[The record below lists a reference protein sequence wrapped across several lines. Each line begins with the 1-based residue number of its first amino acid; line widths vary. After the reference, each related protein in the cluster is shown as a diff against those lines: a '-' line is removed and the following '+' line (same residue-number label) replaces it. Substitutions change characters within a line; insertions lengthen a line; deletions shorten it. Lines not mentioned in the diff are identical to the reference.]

1 MATLKI
7 AKTFDLPESPS
18 EILVT
23 PDGAVAFVSCVSAG
37 KIAMLDLRA
46 WQLQQPIVLTAGV
59 DGLAWVP
66 VNTGINAR

>member
-1 MATLKI
+1 
-7 AKTFDLPESPS
+7 
-18 EILVT
+18 
-23 PDGAVAFVSCVSAG
+23 VAFVSCVSAG

>member
-1 MATLKI
+1 M
-7 AKTFDLPESPS
+7 
-18 EILVT
+18 VT

-46 WQLQQPIVLTAGV
+46 WQLEEPIVLTAGV

-66 VNTGINAR
+66 LNAGNKAR